1 MKCKN
6 CKNYIG
12 DCKHHFKDSNG
23 HIDYEIPRESV
34 CDQYGVC
41 VSYEE
46 KRNKYQIALE
56 NIKEYGYLIEQYVS
70 INVLNEALCYMIEK
84 SEK

>member
-1 MKCKN
+1 MECKN
-6 CKNYIG
+6 CKNYKDNCG
-12 DCKHHFKDSNG
+12 CHFIDSNG
-23 HIDYEIPRESV
+23 HIDYEIPRESI

-46 KRNKYQIALE
+46 NRNKYQIALE
-56 NIKEYGYLIEQYVS
+56 NIKEYGYRISEFVS
-70 INVLNEALCYMIEK
+70 INTLNEALIHMIKE